1 MEKVP
6 LVDGNIK
13 DLVLGEARR
22 ETLSRL
28 VDLHARYSAALDND
42 RLEDWPTFFTDDAT
56 YRITSK
62 ADAADD
68 LPLGIIYCNS
78 KKMMVDRITSTRQAN
93 IYEGHGYRHI
103 ISAPLILTASETD
116 IVSETSF
123 CVIRIMH
130 TGDSMLFASGVYLD
144 NIVLSEGDLK
154 FSSKTVV
161 LDSHKIDT
169 LLAIPF

>member
-1 MEKVP
+1 M
-6 LVDGNIK
+6 
-13 DLVLGEARR
+13 VLGETRR
-22 ETLSRL
+22 ETLIRL

-62 ADAADD
+62 ADVADD

-103 ISAPLILTASETD
+103 ISAPLILTASEID

-130 TGDSMLFASGVYLD
+130 TGDSMLFASGVYRD

>member
-1 MEKVP
+1 M
-6 LVDGNIK
+6 
-13 DLVLGEARR
+13 
-22 ETLSRL
+22 
-28 VDLHARYSAALDND
+28 DLHARYSAALDND
-42 RLEDWPTFFTDDAT
+42 RLEDWPTFFTDDAN

-62 ADAADD
+62 ADAADE

-130 TGDSMLFASGVYLD
+130 TGDSMLFASGVYRD
-144 NIVLSEGDLK
+144 NIVLSEGDQK

>member
-1 MEKVP
+1 M
-6 LVDGNIK
+6 
-13 DLVLGEARR
+13 VLRGTKRD
-22 ETLSRL
+22 TLTRL

-93 IYEGHGYRHI
+93 IYEGQGYRHI
-103 ISAPLILTASETD
+103 ISAPLILTATETD
-116 IVSETSF
+116 IVSETGF

-130 TGDSMLFASGVYLD
+130 TGDSMLFASGVYWD
-144 NIVLSEGDLK
+144 NIVLSEDDLK

-169 LLAIPF
+169 LLAIPL

>member
-1 MEKVP
+1 MVQVETQ
-6 LVDGNIK
+6 
-13 DLVLGEARR
+13 R
-22 ETLSRL
+22 ETFIRL

-93 IYEGHGYRHI
+93 IFEGQGYRHI
-103 ISAPLILTASETD
+103 ISAPLILSASEGD
-116 IVSETSF
+116 IMAETSF
-123 CVIRIMH
+123 CVIRIMNA
-130 TGDSMLFASGVYLD
+130 GDSMLFASGVYRD
-144 NIVLSEGDLK
+144 NIVLSDGDPK
-154 FSSKTVV
+154 FAAKTVV

-169 LLAIPF
+169 LLAIPL